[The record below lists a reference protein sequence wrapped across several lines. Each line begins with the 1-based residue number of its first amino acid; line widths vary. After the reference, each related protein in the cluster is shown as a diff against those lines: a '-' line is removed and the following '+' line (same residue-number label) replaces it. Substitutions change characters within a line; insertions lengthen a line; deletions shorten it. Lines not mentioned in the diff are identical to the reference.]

1 MLTSGTSQLRSSD
14 ASLEAARGSLRE
26 TLSALRN
33 LEQLL
38 KSIRVGPRALS
49 SVIPDVHASCQSL
62 APTISALL
70 TAVAGQLS
78 DPAPTQ
84 ELEAF
89 ALPRAK
95 ELVDALGK
103 ARRKTLTAKKR
114 LDLEQLV
121 AEKTN
126 ELDAVRALAEC
137 LDEASSGRQVH
148 IDLTQLAQQAL
159 AAGGETAGPRA
170 HIGLTAARLG
180 EELLVNPKVA
190 TQLIVLGASAVT
202 DGGQR
207 PAQLTIC
214 SAAGGGCE
222 LKLRALDVAPE
233 GAFTVGLPAKIQPA
247 ATCLN
252 AVAGLSRAKLGD
264 ASGELVLTWGPD
276 ATRASG

>member
-1 MLTSGTSQLRSSD
+1 M
-14 ASLEAARGSLRE
+14 EAARGSLRE

-49 SVIPDVHASCQSL
+49 SVIPDVHSSCQSL
-62 APTISALL
+62 SNTISSLL
-70 TAVAGQLS
+70 GSVAGRIADAS
-78 DPAPTQ
+78 PTQ

-114 LDLEQLV
+114 LDLERIV
-121 AEKTN
+121 AAKTN

-137 LDEASSGRQVH
+137 LDEAASGRQVH
-148 IDLTQLAQQAL
+148 IDLSQLAQQAL
-159 AAGGETAGPRA
+159 AAGGEAAGPRA
-170 HIGLTAARLG
+170 HIGLSAERLG
-180 EELLVNPKVA
+180 EELSVNPKVA
-190 TQLIVLGASAVT
+190 TQLIVLCASAVT

-207 PAQLTIC
+207 PAQLSI
-214 SAAGGGCE
+214 AKVPQGGCE
-222 LKLRALDVAPE
+222 LRLRGLEHAPT
-233 GAFTVGLPAKIQPA
+233 GAYTVGLPAKIPPS

-252 AVAGLSRAKLGD
+252 AVAALTRAELSQTG
-264 ASGELVLTWGPD
+264 GELVLRWS
-276 ATRASG
+276 AESTRASG

>member
-1 MLTSGTSQLRSSD
+1 MLTTGTPQPRAD
-14 ASLEAARGSLRE
+14 ASLQAARGSLRE

-38 KSIRVGPRALS
+38 KSIRVGPRALA
-49 SVIPDVHASCQSL
+49 SVIPDVHASCQNL
-62 APTISALL
+62 PGTISSLL
-70 TAVAGQLS
+70 NSVASQLPA
-78 DPAPTQ
+78 PAPTQ

-114 LDLEQLV
+114 LDLEQIV
-121 AEKTN
+121 AVKTN

-148 IDLTQLAQQAL
+148 IDLSQLAQQAL

-170 HIGLTAARLG
+170 HIALSAERLG
-180 EELLVNPKVA
+180 EELSVNPKVA
-190 TQLIVLGASAVT
+190 TQLIVLCASAVT

-207 PAQLTIC
+207 PARLSIGPA
-214 SAAGGGCE
+214 SGGGCE
-222 LKLRALDVAPE
+222 LRLVALNAAPT
-233 GAFTVGLPAKIQPA
+233 GSFTVGLPAKIPPTA
-247 ATCLN
+247 SCLN
-252 AVAGLSRAKLGD
+252 AVAALTGASLSPG
-264 ASGELVLTWGPD
+264 SGELVLRWGPD
-276 ATRASG
+276 STRARG